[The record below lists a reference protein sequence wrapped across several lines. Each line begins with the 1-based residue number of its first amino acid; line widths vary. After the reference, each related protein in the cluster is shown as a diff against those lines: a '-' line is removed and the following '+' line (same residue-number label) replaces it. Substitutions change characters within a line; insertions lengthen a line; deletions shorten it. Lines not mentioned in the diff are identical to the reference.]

1 MTEKYL
7 CSAYI
12 FYKWNE
18 EDTFDNVLEKVERG
32 VKDKNSNYETI
43 HTEVSFYSNKV
54 ILSKTEGPLSKELSY
69 MDFIK
74 MMNSGEKIEGK
85 LYDWDIVN

>member
-1 MTEKYL
+1 MNEKYL

-12 FYKWNE
+12 FYKWDE
-18 EDTFDNVLEKVERG
+18 EDTLDNVLEKVLEG
-32 VKDKNSNYETI
+32 VRDEEGNYETI
-43 HTEVSFYSNKV
+43 HTEVSFHSTKV